1 MDLKAE
7 TVSRVGG
14 VFMSRAAI
22 VAGPSEWKRLFWLLR
37 LLESMARRSL
47 KKAFTLSSSGKR
59 MMDSNV
65 YNYIHVCST
74 VSTSPLGIRGNSL
87 SVLFPHKQKQ

>member
-14 VFMSRAAI
+14 VFVSRAAI

-37 LLESMARRSL
+37 LLKSMARRS
-47 KKAFTLSSSGKR
+47 
-59 MMDSNV
+59 
-65 YNYIHVCST
+65 
-74 VSTSPLGIRGNSL
+74 
-87 SVLFPHKQKQ
+87 